1 MLTGSSNSAINQVSL
16 CCIFVPR
23 EFYGM
28 EGKSDCSPKFWIS
41 DNPEVLAA
49 QPFAYRQGISNAQDS
64 KEIACVH
71 GPSPWRHHSHLSR
84 DSHHNAASD
93 LTPKL
98 LKARSGPW
106 RIISSRN
113 WKSQPA
119 QGTACVGELAE
130 PTSQWDPWRER
141 YYELSTC
148 FGTRP
153 SCGCRGQRCSRSFP
167 HSTMDTWAPENT
179 QIAMAFIWDRLDYI
193 CSKYSYRTKIN
204 KHREGKIALTFC
216 IPCHLVFALG
226 HIAADICPNISN
238 W

>member
-1 MLTGSSNSAINQVSL
+1 MDPEPEVCNSICKGKFNFIACRLNSDTTVAGPATKLRPFADHKTGRCSLPVMKWHFEETKHQLNDPGPTFGQLVACRSVPLMRHPAEHFRNPRWHFREPHTEDTGLRMLTGSSNSAINQVSL

-106 RIISSRN
+106 RSISSR
-113 WKSQPA
+113 
-119 QGTACVGELAE
+119 
-130 PTSQWDPWRER
+130 D
-141 YYELSTC
+141 
-148 FGTRP
+148 
-153 SCGCRGQRCSRSFP
+153 
-167 HSTMDTWAPENT
+167 
-179 QIAMAFIWDRLDYI
+179 
-193 CSKYSYRTKIN
+193 
-204 KHREGKIALTFC
+204 
-216 IPCHLVFALG
+216 
-226 HIAADICPNISN
+226 
-238 W
+238 